1 MKMKYVKTT
10 PRITIKIVDGDTE
23 EILLEYTDRTWM
35 TVGEMFQDFYVSELI
50 KNDLPSG
57 KKVPKNLMVLAV
69 AEYSGQ

>member
-1 MKMKYVKTT
+1 MKYVKTT